1 MIKIY
6 TDDNTNKRSKD
17 SVHPIITLRNFSLRN
32 VDSETKFLTVRNSDS
47 EDPRKGFH
55 LKGRSSRYRQDLELS
70 LCMQREQGISQRV
83 RGVPMPKNDLQKIR
97 LPKLK
102 KFAMRPAPRTHHVQS
117 THAEARNGGVLQST
131 HAEARSWGGYPGN
144 KKSIQTLNFQDFL
157 KKSRALKKTREFLN

>member
-1 MIKIY
+1 MGY
-6 TDDNTNKRSKD
+6 PLPL
-17 SVHPIITLRNFSLRN
+17 HPIITLRNCSLRN

-70 LCMQREQGISQRV
+70 LCMQREQSISQRV
-83 RGVPMPKNDLQKIR
+83 RGVPMPKNDLQQNR

-102 KFAMRPAPRTHHVQS
+102 KIAVRPAPRTHHVQS
-117 THAEARNGGVLQST
+117 THAEARNGG
-131 HAEARSWGGYPGN
+131 GYTGN

-157 KKSRALKKTREFLN
+157 KKSRPLSVKREFLN